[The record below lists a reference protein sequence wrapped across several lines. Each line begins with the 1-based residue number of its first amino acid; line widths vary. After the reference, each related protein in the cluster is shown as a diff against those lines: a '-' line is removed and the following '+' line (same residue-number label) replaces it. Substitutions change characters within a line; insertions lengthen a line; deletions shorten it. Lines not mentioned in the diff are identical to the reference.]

1 MKSKSTIAKFTSL
14 ALLVTTL
21 TIYTANRMEAAVNAA
36 PARAAQT
43 TSPSTDIEFGAI
55 KLGRGQNALIIVVCA
70 TDQTGRDQRPV
81 DVEFMFYEWD
91 GNVVASETKT
101 LLPGHASSFEMRAGT
116 RVPGSTG
123 EIQPCLKVLVDPS
136 DPIADRLLATFE
148 VTDESGR
155 AQFALNASAK
165 STHSYFAKSGDGV
178 FRFDQGD

>member
-43 TSPSTDIEFGAI
+43 TAPSTDIEFGAI
-55 KLGRGQNALIIVVCA
+55 KLGRSQNALIIVVCA

-81 DVEFMFYEWD
+81 DVEAMFYDWD
-91 GNVVASETKT
+91 GNVMASETKT
-101 LLPGHASSFEMRAGT
+101 LLPGHASSFELRST
-116 RVPGSTG
+116 RVPGNTG
-123 EIQPCLKVLVDPS
+123 EIQPCIKVLVDPG

-148 VTDESGR
+148 VTDENGR
-155 AQFALNASAK
+155 AQFALNASVK

-178 FRFDQGD
+178 VRFEKGD